1 MLNTNSNQQLITA
14 LYCRLS
20 QEDELQGESNSIR
33 NQKALLE
40 KYALDNGFH
49 NCRFYIDDGYSGV
62 DFNRPDF
69 NRMIDDMNNGLKN
82 LWTRCM
88 QNMFLQMSESLLI

>member
-69 NRMIDDMNNGLKN
+69 NRMIDDMNNGL
-82 LWTRCM
+82 
-88 QNMFLQMSESLLI
+88 I